1 MRFAGRVCLVWL
13 LAGLAPVLHAED
25 AKTAPPRPAAAP
37 ASARGATP
45 ATQPSATAAK
55 TQASKP
61 APAPSADDEFLEFLG
76 SIDTDEAD
84 EEWMDYLARTD
95 IAKVAKAK
103 KRAPAATEAE
113 ATDKASK

>member
-1 MRFAGRVCLVWL
+1 LRFTGHVCLVWL

-25 AKTAPPRPAAAP
+25 AKTTPSKPAAA
-37 ASARGATP
+37 
-45 ATQPSATAAK
+45 
-55 TQASKP
+55 KP

>member
-1 MRFAGRVCLVWL
+1 LRFTGRVCLVWL

-25 AKTAPPRPAAAP
+25 AKTAAAP

-113 ATDKASK
+113 ATEKAGK